1 MSDQSVEAGL
11 LGHSSHNNFKITPN
25 NYQRVSSIKN
35 SVKIKEFLK
44 KLENKLVK
52 SKLLDKNLEEKL
64 SQAVE
69 NSDNADD
76 LNSQRNNDV
85 LFKMKEKIMI
95 MANQEKQ

>member
-1 MSDQSVEAGL
+1 M
-11 LGHSSHNNFKITPN
+11 
-25 NYQRVSSIKN
+25 
-35 SVKIKEFLK
+35 KIKEFLK